1 MSFKKFT
8 NKDNKNLLWSLLK
21 ETNIFTS
28 IPHDKQS
35 GVIAMFE
42 TMITTMKPEFDKFK
56 IERINQGYDVDDEN
70 DDDDGKTSVFFMNM
84 NKLIIKKVIDEI
96 NKMKSTIISQ
106 SVHFPQ
112 SVDIKN
118 QQNINNSLTINN
130 TQPSQPFFQNI
141 TSGANMFASP
151 NPKPKMEMIYKAEDI
166 KNERQEEIQMK
177 LKEKEAEMNMYLNA
191 KKPQHID
198 FTDKIEEEEKI
209 GNNMDRLIADALAS
223 RERELQQLSNNVDL
237 NKAKEWLG
245 NNDQNKIQ
253 PHKDSSNTVNPFLI
267 HQNKGLEKQFTTD
280 HEKKN
285 VRFNNKDE
293 EILELDNYDLSEY
306 NEITTNLVKKIEEKP
321 LNNESNFFLSKL
333 KPKINENTHSNDKNS
348 NTFSN
353 EIEQLKSDIKHL
365 QIGQDKILTL
375 LHNLLQNSIS
385 TDHEKY
391 TDHEKINN

>member
-21 ETNIFTS
+21 ETNIFTN

-112 SVDIKN
+112 SVDIQN
-118 QQNINNSLTINN
+118 QQNINNSLTIHN

-245 NNDQNKIQ
+245 NNDQNKTQ

-267 HQNKGLEKQFTTD
+267 HQNKGLEKEFTTD
-280 HEKKN
+280 YEKKN

-306 NEITTNLVKKIEEKP
+306 NEITTNFVKKIEEKP

-365 QIGQDKILTL
+365 QLGQDKILTL

-391 TDHEKINN
+391 TDHEKNK